1 MPEDRNP
8 QPERLRPQQE
18 ISSQPVHS
26 PSRSSR
32 PDRPDRP
39 DQPQPPRSAVP
50 PTPPGQPPQRPAPQS
65 MLNRRSLL
73 TLLGVG
79 VAGAVIAP
87 RLFRSDHPS
96 LPEPSGQI
104 SGPEYREA
112 TLALKP
118 APTTPMPA
126 VSGGW
131 SSCAA
136 SATGKKLADLD
147 LALVVDT
154 TGSMASVLFDV
165 KSNLLTLLS
174 RLQAGGGSVRVGAV
188 AYRDVGDS
196 YVVTQTVMEDISG
209 GARMVSSFLSSLD
222 AAGGNDWPEK
232 MDAAV
237 QTALAMDWRSGVPGS
252 LVVIADAPA
261 HTSDQGAVLAAAK
274 SFMRAPGRQV
284 SLIDTGSGADPFMRA
299 VPEAGG
305 GQYVTYNGN
314 ILNSLYP
321 AITACPN
328 PPAS

>member
-1 MPEDRNP
+1 
-8 QPERLRPQQE
+8 
-18 ISSQPVHS
+18 
-26 PSRSSR
+26 
-32 PDRPDRP
+32 
-39 DQPQPPRSAVP
+39 
-50 PTPPGQPPQRPAPQS
+50 

-73 TLLGVG
+73 TLLGIG

-112 TLALKP
+112 TLAFQP
-118 APTTPMPA
+118 APATPMPA
-126 VSGGW
+126 VAGGW

-136 SATGKKLADLD
+136 SASGKKLADLD
-147 LALVVDT
+147 LVMVVDT
-154 TGSMASVLFDV
+154 TGSMTSVLYDV
-165 KSNLLTLLS
+165 KMNLLTLLS

-209 GARMVSSFLSSLD
+209 GARIVSGFLSSLD

-252 LVVIADAPA
+252 LIVIADAPA
-261 HTSDQGAVLAAAK
+261 HASDQGAVLSAAK

-299 VPEAGG
+299 VPAAGG
-305 GQYVTYNGN
+305 GQYVTYDGH

-328 PPAS
+328 PPAG